1 MSKNDSLCAI
11 KCVVREYKKAYNAIV
26 NKKRVFILE
35 KTYKMYKNEV
45 TTRKG
50 GKIMAKKIVSML
62 LCAAMTAS
70 LLCGCGDS
78 ATNGSEATDS
88 AESSVEES
96 SSEAEPS
103 EEAVDPL
110 RADEGTT
117 ITIAHNQGEYI
128 YEAFY
133 EMGDKFT
140 EMTGIEIEW
149 IEVPS
154 SDWGTWVTAQF
165 AAGTEPDIAWSVSK
179 DYYDQGKIMDLTE
192 YYDQENPFNGK
203 IWKDCFST
211 ENALTNVY
219 SNDGQDMICTAMTY
233 ATVNLYYNKDVM
245 EALGLGTEP
254 PTTYSEMVE
263 MMKVAKE
270 DGTYIPMSVMNS
282 SGWNLTW
289 IEGDFMD
296 ALFEGT
302 DVVEKL
308 DIIVPNG
315 YMDTSEILLGLKT
328 GVISYDD
335 PRFEEYFSLMKDLT
349 QYFNE
354 DFNSASWE
362 YEGLFNDG
370 KVLFNFNGG
379 WYPGQVIQ
387 NGYDVNYG
395 ATKKPYV
402 DTEYT
407 EYGVETGFLGAAPSG
422 EAVFFVSQK
431 AADEGRGDAAVKF
444 LQFMTCPE
452 GGAQMYIEN
461 VMLGTCIDG
470 VVLPEEIAGL
480 ATTEYGDHKSTQLIK
495 SFKFDDNGEVASKY
509 WEMYTAYLDPASTE
523 TAAEFIEDL
532 KATLLPY
539 LDDVIEE
546 YTTYDVLSYVDQVK

>member
-1 MSKNDSLCAI
+1 
-11 KCVVREYKKAYNAIV
+11 
-26 NKKRVFILE
+26 
-35 KTYKMYKNEV
+35 
-45 TTRKG
+45 
-50 GKIMAKKIVSML
+50 MAKKIVSLL
-62 LCAAMTAS
+62 LCAAMTATV
-70 LLCGCGDS
+70 LCGCG
-78 ATNGSEATDS
+78 SEAG
-88 AESSVEES
+88 ESGATGTSES
-96 SSEAEPS
+96 TPAQESTKDASSDASS

-117 ITIAHNQGEYI
+117 ISIAHNQGEYI

-154 SDWGTWVTAQF
+154 SDWGTWITAQY

-179 DYYDQGKIMDLTE
+179 DYYDQGKLMDLTD
-192 YYDQENPFNGK
+192 YYNAENPFNGK
-203 IWKDCFST
+203 TWIDCFT

-219 SNDGQDMICTAMTY
+219 SNDGKDMICTAMTY
-233 ATVNLYYNKDVM
+233 ASVNLYYNKDVM
-245 EALGLGTEP
+245 NALGLGTEP
-254 PTTYSEMVE
+254 PKNYTEMIE

-282 SGWNLTW
+282 TGWNLTW
-289 IEGDFMD
+289 IEDDFMD
-296 ALFEGT
+296 ALFDGT
-302 DVVEKL
+302 DIVERL

-315 YMDTSEILLGLKT
+315 YLDCCEAMLGLKA
-328 GVISYDD
+328 GVIDYED
-335 PRFEEYFSLMKDLT
+335 PRFEEYFTLMKDLT

-362 YEGLFNDG
+362 YEGLFNDS

-387 NGYDVNYG
+387 NGYTVNYG

-402 DTEYT
+402 DNEYS
-407 EYGVETGFLGAAPSG
+407 EYGVSEGFLGAAPAG
-422 EAVFFVSQK
+422 EATFFVSQK

-480 ATTEYGDHKSTQLIK
+480 ATTETGDHVVNKMIRV
-495 SFKFDDNGEVASKY
+495 FKYDGSGEVTSKY
-509 WEMYTAYLDPASTE
+509 WEMYTAYMDPASTQS
-523 TAAEFIEDL
+523 AADFIQDL
-532 KATLLPY
+532 KKELLPY
-539 LDDVIEE
+539 LDEVIEE
-546 YTTYDVLSYVDQVK
+546 YTTYDVLSYLDQVK

>member
-1 MSKNDSLCAI
+1 
-11 KCVVREYKKAYNAIV
+11 
-26 NKKRVFILE
+26 
-35 KTYKMYKNEV
+35 
-45 TTRKG
+45 
-50 GKIMAKKIVSML
+50 MAKKIVSAL
-62 LCAAMTAS
+62 LCAAMAATVLS
-70 LLCGCGDS
+70 GCGNS
-78 ATNGSEATDS
+78 GNN
-88 AESSVEES
+88 
-96 SSEAEPS
+96 SSEASNSVQSSTQKESESQSVTDSS

-110 RADEGTT
+110 RTDEGKT
-117 ITIAHNQGEYI
+117 ISIAHNQGEYI
-128 YEAFY
+128 YETFY

-154 SDWGTWVTAQF
+154 SDWGTWITAQF
-165 AAGTEPDIAWSVSK
+165 AAGTEPDIAWSITK
-179 DYYDQGKIMDLTE
+179 DYYDQGKIMDLTD
-192 YYDQENPFNGK
+192 YYDRENPFNGK
-203 IWKDCFST
+203 IWKDCFT
-211 ENALTNVY
+211 DNALTNVY

-233 ATVNLYYNKDVM
+233 SSVNLYYNKDVM
-245 EALGLGTEP
+245 SALGLGTEP
-254 PTTYSEMVE
+254 PANYTEMIE

-282 SGWNLTW
+282 TGWNLTW
-289 IEGDFMD
+289 IEDDYMD

-302 DVVEKL
+302 DIVEKL

-328 GVISYDD
+328 GIISYDD
-335 PRFEEYFSLMKDLT
+335 PRFEEYFRLMKELT

-362 YEGLFNDG
+362 YEGLFNDS

-402 DTEYT
+402 DDEYS
-407 EYGVETGFLGAAPSG
+407 EYGVSAGFLGAAPAG

-444 LQFMTCPE
+444 LQYMTCPE
-452 GGAQMYIEN
+452 GGAQIYIDN

-470 VVLPEEIAGL
+470 VVLPEEISGL
-480 ATTEYGDHKSTQLIK
+480 AVTEYGDHKANKLIK

-509 WEMYTAYLDPASTE
+509 WEMYTEYLDPASTQS
-523 TAAEFIEDL
+523 AADFIEDL
-532 KATLLPY
+532 KKELLPY